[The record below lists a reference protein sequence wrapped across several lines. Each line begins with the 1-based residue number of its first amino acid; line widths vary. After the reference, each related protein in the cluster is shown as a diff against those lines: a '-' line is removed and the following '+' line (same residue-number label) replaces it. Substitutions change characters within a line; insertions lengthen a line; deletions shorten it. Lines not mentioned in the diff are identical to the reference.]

1 MSNLEIINDNSPLVL
16 AVDTSS
22 AIAGYAL
29 ARGETLLAS
38 INGDAAVPHSRAF
51 FLQIT
56 ELLNSAG
63 VSLKDVQLFVVATGP
78 GSFTGLR
85 VGLAAVKGLA
95 QVLGKPLLGVNTFD
109 AVALASN
116 VTGDLLVLIEAGRH
130 EVYFGVRRV
139 SDAGLVESTGE
150 DLVGTPEKLLS
161 LIPDSQIVT
170 GSVSET
176 ILASRPDLRF
186 CPVSSTPAEAIALYA
201 PKLLAFGMASSL
213 RPHYVRPSDAEIKRK
228 D

>member
-22 AIAGYAL
+22 AVAGFAL
-29 ARGETLLAS
+29 ARGEQLLAS

-51 FLQIT
+51 FPQIS

-63 VSLKDVQLFVVATGP
+63 VCLSDIQLLAVATGP

-95 QVLGKPLLGVNTFD
+95 HALGNPLVGMNSFD
-109 AVALASN
+109 AVALAAK
-116 VTGDLLVLIEAGRH
+116 VRGDVVVLLEAGRH
-130 EVYFGVRRV
+130 EVYFGVRRI
-139 SDAGLVESTGE
+139 SESGLVESIGE
-150 DLVGTPEKLLS
+150 DLVGTPEKLVD
-161 LIPDSQIVT
+161 LIPSGQIIT
-170 GSVSET
+170 GAVPET
-176 ILASRPDLRF
+176 LLASRPDLQFR
-186 CPVSSTPAEAIALYA
+186 PSSSTPAEQIALSA
-201 PKLLAFGMASSL
+201 PKLLGAGNTL